1 MGNVLS
7 SASAA
12 VAVDVPLWKPPCR
25 TLPWS
30 PPLLTALALRLD
42 WWHLSRCSNKND
54 TAAAVAAFAAFAA
67 FAALAAT
74 TYALTFYYVG
84 ICFLFC
90 LLPWRF
96 FNFF

>member
-1 MGNVLS
+1 MFYHPPLPQSQLTFPFGN
-7 SASAA
+7 
-12 VAVDVPLWKPPCR
+12 PLAEPSHGAPPH
-25 TLPWS
+25 
-30 PPLLTALALRLD
+30 LLTALALRLD